1 MLFSQPCHIC
11 VAPAQSCFIKP
22 RDCSSTMPGGIFSLP
37 PAIFVISLDNE
48 CVTSSMLMFSQIER
62 ICQNDYFT
70 GSLVIFFDMGLLS
83 FYSTLV
89 RIDVF
94 GLIVNL
100 ITLIWHAFF
109 HVPLLYL
116 IFLYLVN
123 GESEDCS
130 SIWNLLLIFTI
141 TTPFSP

>member
-11 VAPAQSCFIKP
+11 VAPAQSCFIKS
-22 RDCSSTMPGGIFSLP
+22 RDCSSRLPGGIFSLS
-37 PAIFVISLDNE
+37 PAIFVIRLDNE
-48 CVTSSMLMFSQIER
+48 CVKSSMLMFSQIES

-70 GSLVIFFDMGLLS
+70 GSLVLFFDMGLLS
-83 FYSTLV
+83 LYSTLV

-100 ITLIWHAFF
+100 ITLIWHTHF
-109 HVPLLYL
+109 HVPLLYRM
-116 IFLYLVN
+116 FLYLVN
-123 GESEDCS
+123 GESGDSS

>member
-1 MLFSQPCHIC
+1 
-11 VAPAQSCFIKP
+11 
-22 RDCSSTMPGGIFSLP
+22 MPGGIFSLP

-48 CVTSSMLMFSQIER
+48 CVTHSMLMFSQIKR

-70 GSLVIFFDMGLLS
+70 GSLVLFFDMGLLS

-100 ITLIWHAFF
+100 ITLI
-109 HVPLLYL
+109 
-116 IFLYLVN
+116 
-123 GESEDCS
+123 
-130 SIWNLLLIFTI
+130 
-141 TTPFSP
+141 